1 METDFYKRLG
11 VAPDATA
18 EEIKKAYR
26 KLAMKYHP
34 DKNPDDKAA
43 EDTFKSAAEAYEILG
58 DLEKRKIYDR
68 YGVAGLKDSGYSG
81 PGNFEDIFSSYGDI
95 FGDMFGGRSG
105 QRRQGPVAGND
116 LRYDLGISFM
126 DAVHGA
132 EKEIEI
138 TKRETCWTCDG
149 TGLRPGHK
157 ASTCTTCK
165 GHGQVVHAQGFF
177 RVQTTCP
184 KCHGEGTIIT
194 DPCNDCQG
202 EGLVRKTKKV
212 SLKIPAGIDTGARMR
227 LRGEGEG
234 GRKGGPPGDL
244 YVIMHVEPHE
254 FFQREGNE
262 IHCLFPLTMVQAALG
277 ATVEVPTINGAKK
290 MVIPAGTQPEQIFTL
305 KGEGVP
311 SLRGGNPGNMIVEIK
326 VVIPKKLSAREKEL
340 LTELDVLLKK
350 RGANKEEEGFFKKFL
365 HTFSNEKP

>member
-1 METDFYKRLG
+1 METDFYKTLG
-11 VAPDATA
+11 VSPEAAA

-34 DKNPDDKAA
+34 DKNQGDKAA
-43 EDTFKSAAEAYEILG
+43 EEKFKSAAQAYEILG

-81 PGNFEDIFSSYGDI
+81 PGNFEDIFSSFGDI
-95 FGDMFGGRSG
+95 FGDMFGGRPR
-105 QRRQGPVAGND
+105 QRHQSNIPGND

-132 EKEIEI
+132 EKEIELPR
-138 TKRETCWTCDG
+138 RETCWTCDG

-157 ASTCTTCK
+157 PATCATCK

-194 DPCNDCQG
+194 DPCHDCLG

-212 SLKIPAGIDTGARMR
+212 ALKIPAGIDTGARMR

-234 GRKGGPPGDL
+234 GRKGGQPGDL
-244 YVIMHVEPHE
+244 YVIMHVDPHE
-254 FFQREGNE
+254 FFLREGNE
-262 IHCLFPLTMVQAALG
+262 IHSLVPLTMAQAALG
-277 ATVEVPTINGAKK
+277 ATVEVPTINGAKQLT
-290 MVIPAGTQPEQIFTL
+290 VPAGTQPGQIFTL

-311 SLRGGNPGNMIVEIK
+311 SLRGGNPGNMLIEIK
-326 VVIPKKLSAREKEL
+326 VVIPKKLTAQEKEL
-340 LTELDVLLKK
+340 LTEFDRLQKE
-350 RGANKEEEGFFKKFL
+350 RSTTQEEEGFFKKIL
-365 HTFSNEKP
+365 HRFADENP

>member
-1 METDFYKRLG
+1 METDFYKTLG
-11 VAPDATA
+11 VAQDATA

-26 KLAMKYHP
+26 KLAMKWHP
-34 DKNPDDKAA
+34 DKNPGNKSA
-43 EDTFKSAAEAYEILG
+43 EDKFKTAAEAYEVLG

-81 PGNFEDIFSSYGDI
+81 PGNFDDIFSSFGDI
-95 FGDMFGGRSG
+95 FSDMFGGRSG
-105 QRRQGPVAGND
+105 PKRQTHIQGND

-132 EKEIEI
+132 DKEIEI

-157 ASTCTTCK
+157 PTTCPTCK

-177 RVQTTCP
+177 RVQSACP
-184 KCHGEGTIIT
+184 NCHGEGTIIT
-194 DPCNDCQG
+194 EPCNDCQG
-202 EGLVRKTKKV
+202 AGLIKKTKKV

-234 GRKGGPPGDL
+234 GRKGGSSGDL

-254 FFQREGNE
+254 FFLREGNE
-262 IHCLFPLTMVQAALG
+262 IHCLFPLSMVQATLG
-277 ATVEVPTINGAKK
+277 ATVEVPTINGIRQLL
-290 MVIPAGTQPEQIFTL
+290 IPAGTQPEQVFTL
-305 KGEGVP
+305 KSEGAP
-311 SLRGGNPGNMIVEIK
+311 SLRGERPGNMLVKIK
-326 VVIPKKLSAREKEL
+326 IIIPNKLSPREKEL
-340 LTELDVLLKK
+340 LTEFDSLQKARDI
-350 RGANKEEEGFFKKFL
+350 AHEEEGFFNKILHKFADAN
-365 HTFSNEKP
+365 H